1 MLCTLDRDSLTPLF
15 AMPRIT
21 EWRAHV
27 IEQMQNNTLIRPD
40 LNDAGPVGLPWT
52 PVDQRGYHAR
62 RREQ

>member
-1 MLCTLDRDSLTPLF
+1 MS
-15 AMPRIT
+15 RIT

-27 IEQMQNNTLIRPD
+27 TEQMQNNTLIRPD